1 MPATM
6 YQKAQASGQAAL
18 RTAILDVASGLLV
31 SEGTAALTMR
41 RIASQAGAST
51 KVLYTM
57 FGSKEGL
64 VAALR
69 EEGFAR
75 FERALSSV
83 PQGDDPL
90 AYLAELGRAYRNYAL
105 TEPNY
110 YRVMFGGAAA
120 GHPPTPH
127 DHRAH
132 VTFDFP
138 VRAVR
143 AAMDAG
149 VLRVADPQ
157 EVGEVVWAALH
168 GLVSLELAGHL
179 DPRDGA
185 RRLEAMLAALAGSL
199 LN

>member
-1 MPATM
+1 MPTM

-41 RIASQAGAST
+41 RIASQVGAST

-64 VAALR
+64 VAALC
-69 EEGFAR
+69 EEGFVR
-75 FERALSSV
+75 FERALNSV
-83 PQGDDPL
+83 PQGDDPM
-90 AYLAELGRAYRNYAL
+90 AYLVELGRAYRNYAL

-110 YRVMFGGAAA
+110 YRVMFGGAGAVYPA
-120 GHPPTPH
+120 TPH

-132 VTFDFP
+132 ITFDFP

-199 LN
+199 LG